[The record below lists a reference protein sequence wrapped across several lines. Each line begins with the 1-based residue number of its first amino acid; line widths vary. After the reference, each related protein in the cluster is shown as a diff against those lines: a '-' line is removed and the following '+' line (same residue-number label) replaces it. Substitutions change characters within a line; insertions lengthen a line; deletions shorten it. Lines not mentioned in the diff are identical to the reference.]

1 MKTVGYKGVQREHSS
16 YCNTTTSKQDRFS
29 TQTRQP
35 SQSVMEEYAQTVP
48 TPTLEENVRP
58 RSEVMIADLVRA
70 ATLDKY
76 KCRTEGDD
84 DQQLSG
90 TRVAALMSFLSEYR
104 DETTLTP
111 APLLLRF
118 FERRNNMR
126 CEGGL
131 RRMPNVLESHRQNKN
146 AVDRFQTLG
155 QRARDLNGRRSLI
168 LRTVTGM
175 TVPVALLTQIQP
187 RMPC

>member
-1 MKTVGYKGVQREHSS
+1 
-16 YCNTTTSKQDRFS
+16 
-29 TQTRQP
+29 
-35 SQSVMEEYAQTVP
+35 MEEYAQTVP
-48 TPTLEENVRP
+48 TPKREENVRSHP
-58 RSEVMIADLVRA
+58 EAEAMIETLARA
-70 ATLDKY
+70 AALDKY

-90 TRVAALMSFLSEYR
+90 TRVAALTTFLSEYR
-104 DETTLTP
+104 GETTPAP
-111 APLLLRF
+111 APLLLWF

-155 QRARDLNGRRSLI
+155 QRARDLNDRRSL
-168 LRTVTGM
+168 LRRSVTGIP
-175 TVPVALLTQIQP
+175 VPVALLTQIQP

>member
-1 MKTVGYKGVQREHSS
+1 
-16 YCNTTTSKQDRFS
+16 
-29 TQTRQP
+29 
-35 SQSVMEEYAQTVP
+35 MEAYAQTEP
-48 TPTLEENVRP
+48 TPPREENVRP

-76 KCRTEGDD
+76 KCRTEGMMINNY
-84 DQQLSG
+84 QERGSRLSQHFYPNIG
-90 TRVAALMSFLSEYR
+90 VK
-104 DETTLTP
+104 
-111 APLLLRF
+111 LLLCF

-155 QRARDLNGRRSLI
+155 QRARDLNDRRSLL
-168 LRTVTGM
+168 LRAVTDIP
-175 TVPVALLTQIQP
+175 VPVALLTQIQP
-187 RMPC
+187 RMSC